1 MTDTTSTSGPTTSGG
16 TDYTTIDFSPLVDL
30 FDDEVVT
37 HSLVRDVPLSGGRT
51 LALLTLDN
59 GRDHTRPNTLGPV
72 TLVEFAAALDDLA
85 ARASRG
91 EIHGVAVTGKPF
103 ILAAGADLSKV
114 SEIPSR
120 QVGKLLAQLGHHA
133 LGKLG
138 TLGVPS
144 FVFINGL
151 ALGGGL
157 EIALNADYRTVDQ
170 TVPAIALPEVFLGL
184 IPGWGGSYLLPNLV
198 GIENALKVIIENPLK
213 NNRTL
218 TGADALELGIA
229 DVLFGSVT
237 FLEDSI
243 RWADGVIA
251 GTTTVKRP
259 NAPGKI
265 ERLVKWDAAI
275 GIARKMLQSR
285 IGPIATSP
293 YAALDLVKAAKSGT
307 RDEAFA
313 REDDA
318 LADLISGDQ
327 LPASIYAFNLVQKR
341 AKRPA
346 GAPDKALARPI
357 TKVGVIG
364 AGLMA
369 SQFALLF
376 VRRLKVPVVIT
387 DLDQARVD
395 KGVAYIH
402 GEIATLQTKGRINA
416 DEANRLRALVTGTTD
431 KADFADADW
440 VIEAV
445 FEELGVKQ
453 DVFAEIEKHISPTAI
468 LATNTSS
475 LSVEQIG
482 AKLAHPERLVGFHFF
497 NPVAVMPLIE
507 VVNTPATDD
516 VALSTAMV
524 IAGKLKKNAVI
535 TRDTPGFVVNRVLA
549 KLLGEAMHAVDTG
562 TPFEVVNGALSPFGL
577 PMTPFELLELVG
589 LKVGAHVLDTHH
601 AAFPD
606 RFFESTNLHRLAE
619 HGTILERNS
628 KGQVTGFDKGAQKIV
643 AGGTSPMTAEQ
654 ILRRIEDGLADE
666 IKRMLDD
673 DVVHAPEDIDLCML
687 LGAGWPFQMGGITP
701 YLDRVDASER
711 AFGGT
716 FHTPMIRGVGSAV
729 PTGDSVLN

>member
-1 MTDTTSTSGPTTSGG
+1 MTDYS
-16 TDYTTIDFSPLVDL
+16 TIDFTPLVEL
-30 FDDEVVT
+30 SGDEVVT
-37 HSLVRDVPLSGGRT
+37 HAFVRDVPLSGGRT
-51 LALLTLDN
+51 LALVTLDN

-72 TLVEFAAALDDLA
+72 SLLEFAQRMDELKE
-85 ARASRG
+85 RASRG

-114 SEIPSR
+114 SEIPS
-120 QVGKLLAQLGHHA
+120 VDAGKRLAQLGHYA
-133 LGKLG
+133 LGKQAE
-138 TLGVPS
+138 LGVPS

-157 EIALNADYRTVDQ
+157 EIALNADYRTVDAS
-170 TVPAIALPEVFLGL
+170 VPAVALPEVFLGL
-184 IPGWGGSYLLPNLV
+184 IPGWGGSYLLPNLI
-198 GIENALKVIIENPLK
+198 GIENALNVIISNPLK

-218 TGADALELGIA
+218 KGQDVLDLGIA
-229 DVLFGSVT
+229 DALFPSAT
-237 FLEDSI
+237 FLESSI

-251 GTTTVKRP
+251 GTTKVTRP
-259 NAPGKI
+259 NVPGKI
-265 ERLVKWDAAI
+265 ERMVKWDAAI
-275 GIARKMLQSR
+275 GIARKTLESK
-285 IGPIATSP
+285 IGTVAKSP
-293 YAALDLVKAAKSGT
+293 YVALDLLRAAKSGT
-307 RDEAFA
+307 KAEGFE

-318 LADLISGDQ
+318 LAQLIAGDQ
-327 LPASIYAFNLVQKR
+327 LQASIYAFNLVQKR

-346 GAPDKALARPI
+346 GTPDKALAKPV

-376 VRRLKVPVVIT
+376 VRRLRVPVVIT

-395 KGVAYIH
+395 KGLAYIRD
-402 GEIATLQTKGRINA
+402 EIAALEAKKRISA

-445 FEELGVKQ
+445 FEELTVKQ
-453 DVFAEIEKHISPTAI
+453 DVFAEIEKHISPTAV

-475 LSVEQIG
+475 LSVEKIG
-482 AKLAHPERLVGFHFF
+482 AKLEHPERLVGFHFF

-507 VVNTPATDD
+507 VVNAPATDE
-516 VALSTAMV
+516 ATLSTAMV
-524 IAGKLKKNAVI
+524 IAGKLRKNAVI
-535 TRDTPGFVVNRVLA
+535 TRDTPGFVVNRILA

-562 TPFEVVNGALSPFGL
+562 TPFEVVDHALDGFGL

-606 RFFESTNLHRLAE
+606 RFFESENLHKLAE
-619 HGTILERNS
+619 YGKILERDS
-628 KGQVTGFDKGAQKIV
+628 KGKIKGFDKGAVKIV
-643 AGGTSPMTAEQ
+643 SGGTTPMTTDE
-654 ILRRIEDGLADE
+654 ILRRVEDGLTDE

-673 DVVHAPEDIDLCML
+673 DVVHAAEDIDLCMI
-687 LGAGWPFQMGGITP
+687 LGAGWPFQMGGATP
-701 YLDRVDASER
+701 YLDRVGASER
-711 AFGGT
+711 VFGDT
-716 FHTPMIRGVGSAV
+716 FHHPPIRGVAARAAE
-729 PTGDSVLN
+729 PAPAATTPLT